1 MVPPDESTRTT
12 DAIAGFLQAIR
23 SSRILSEQQF
33 EKLGANI
40 ALGGYP
46 TEPDELSSRLVKD
59 GVLTQF
65 QARQIQKGKPEGLK
79 FGSYVIL
86 DFLGKGTTGKV
97 YKARHRMMGRLV
109 ALKILDSR
117 YVSNSTRSLARF
129 QREMQLVGRLDHPNV
144 VRAFDADRVADC
156 HFIAMEYA
164 AGSTLEALLRTK
176 GALPP
181 ADVVYYASQAAD
193 GLAHAHARGVLHR
206 DIKPSNLLL
215 TEGQKLKILDFGL
228 GTLLE
233 REDVST
239 ALTTAGMAVGT
250 PDYISPEQARMV
262 KLDGRSDLYSLGCTM
277 YHLLSGQLPFK
288 GESSMDCLV
297 GRITG
302 NAVPISEVRPGLPPR
317 LVQSIEKLM
326 ATNPDDRYQTG
337 DEAAESLRS
346 MLRPKN
352 TATAPSAPT
361 VAAIA
366 STPGPEPGPRPNRG
380 TTAPAPVP
388 TGEATLE
395 APAPLVRP
403 TIRTSEP
410 KSDSLRSRGTGRW
423 TKAKRVLAAAVTVIL
438 VIGVTFMLFKSS
450 HDEPRAS
457 QQGTLQ
463 PDNGPILA
471 AAGADGHQSSLVIE
485 KSKNAATAREDVRQA
500 SLVIEKSKQRAVIK
514 EEVRQSN
521 PVIVSPKQGAA
532 ARADVRPPSLVIE
545 SPKPGATVGMREDLT
560 GRIESGG
567 WPVIFIQADIPGQ
580 PWWCQ
585 APVAKID
592 GGKFSTQV
600 VFGDESTPPGTRF
613 RVAGII
619 TRAREEALKFDIGS
633 KQPALP
639 QGFPQS
645 VEVVVTHR

>member
-1 MVPPDESTRTT
+1 MVPPNESRTTT
-12 DAIAGFLQAIR
+12 DAISGFLQAIR
-23 SSRILSEQQF
+23 KSRILSEQQF
-33 EKLGANI
+33 EKLEANI
-40 ALGGYP
+40 AHGGYP
-46 TEPDELSSRLVKD
+46 TEPDELSSRLVND

-65 QARQIQKGKPEGLK
+65 QARQIQKGKPEGLN

-86 DFLGKGTTGKV
+86 EFLGKGTTGKV
-97 YKARHRMMGRLV
+97 YKARHRMMGRMV

-117 YVSNSTRSLARF
+117 YVSSSTRSLARF

-164 AGSTLEALLRTK
+164 AGFTLEDLLKAK

-193 GLAHAHARGVLHR
+193 GLAHAHTRGVLHR

-215 TEGQKLKILDFGL
+215 TEGRKLKILDFGL

-288 GESSMDCLV
+288 GESSMDCIV

-302 NAVPISEVRPGLPPR
+302 KAVPISEVRPGLPPR

-326 ATNPDDRYQTG
+326 ATNPDDRYQTA
-337 DEAAESLRS
+337 DEAADSLRS

-352 TATAPSAPT
+352 TATAPPAPT

-366 STPGPEPGPRPNRG
+366 STPGPEPGPRPNAG
-380 TTAPAPVP
+380 KTVPEPVP
-388 TGEATLE
+388 KRDATQE

-403 TIRTSEP
+403 AIRSTEP
-410 KSDSLRSRGTGRW
+410 KSD
-423 TKAKRVLAAAVTVIL
+423 
-438 VIGVTFMLFKSS
+438 
-450 HDEPRAS
+450 PR
-457 QQGTLQ
+457 
-463 PDNGPILA
+463 
-471 AAGADGHQSSLVIE
+471 
-485 KSKNAATAREDVRQA
+485 R
-500 SLVIEKSKQRAVIK
+500 
-514 EEVRQSN
+514 
-521 PVIVSPKQGAA
+521 
-532 ARADVRPPSLVIE
+532 
-545 SPKPGATVGMREDLT
+545 
-560 GRIESGG
+560 
-567 WPVIFIQADIPGQ
+567 
-580 PWWCQ
+580 
-585 APVAKID
+585 
-592 GGKFSTQV
+592 
-600 VFGDESTPPGTRF
+600 
-613 RVAGII
+613 
-619 TRAREEALKFDIGS
+619 
-633 KQPALP
+633 
-639 QGFPQS
+639 
-645 VEVVVTHR
+645 

>member
-1 MVPPDESTRTT
+1 MVPPNESTTTT

-33 EKLGANI
+33 EKLAANI
-40 ALGGYP
+40 AKGGYP
-46 TEPDELSSRLVKD
+46 TELDELSSRLVKD

-302 NAVPISEVRPGLPPR
+302 KAVPISEVRPGLPPR

-352 TATAPSAPT
+352 TATAPLAPT

-366 STPGPEPGPRPNRG
+366 STPGPEPGHGPNEG

-388 TGEATLE
+388 KRDATLE

-403 TIRTSEP
+403 TIRASEP
-410 KSDSLRSRGTGRW
+410 KSGLLRSRGTGRW
-423 TKAKRVLAAAVTVIL
+423 TKAKRVLAVAVAAVL
-438 VIGVTFMLFKSS
+438 VIGITFLLFKSS
-450 HDEPRAS
+450 HEGPRAS
-457 QQGTLQ
+457 QLGTLQ
-463 PDNGPILA
+463 PDNGPILP
-471 AAGADGHQSSLVIE
+471 AAGTDGRQSSLVIE
-485 KSKNAATAREDVRQA
+485 NSKKGAAAREDVRQA
-500 SLVIEKSKQRAVIK
+500 SLVIEKSKQRAAIK
-514 EEVRQSN
+514 EEVRQSK
-521 PVIVSPKQGAA
+521 PVIASPKQGAA
-532 ARADVRPPSLVIE
+532 ARADVRSPSLVIE

-592 GGKFSTQV
+592 GGRFSTQV

>member
-1 MVPPDESTRTT
+1 MVPPNESTTTT
-12 DAIAGFLQAIR
+12 DAISGFLQALR
-23 SSRILSEQQF
+23 KSRVLSEQQF
-33 EKLGANI
+33 EKLKTNI
-40 ALGGYP
+40 AEGDYP
-46 TEPDELSSRLVKD
+46 SEPAELSSRLVKD
-59 GVLTQF
+59 GILTQF
-65 QARQIQKGKPEGLK
+65 QARLIEKGRPEGLN

-86 DFLGKGTTGKV
+86 EFLGKGTTGKV
-97 YKARHRMMGRLV
+97 YKARHRMMGRVV

-117 YVSNSTRSLARF
+117 YVSSSTRSLARF

-164 AGSTLEALLRTK
+164 AGSTLEDLLRAK

-215 TEGQKLKILDFGL
+215 IEGQKLKILDFGL

-302 NAVPISEVRPGLPPR
+302 KAVPISEIRPGLPPR

-326 ATNPDDRYQTG
+326 ATSPDDRYQTA
-337 DEAAESLRS
+337 DEAADALRS

-352 TATAPSAPT
+352 KPSGTPAPT

-366 STPGPEPGPRPNRG
+366 STRATGPGPNGL
-380 TTAPAPVP
+380 TTVP
-388 TGEATLE
+388 PSAQKGDATIE
-395 APAPLVRP
+395 APSPLVRAG
-403 TIRTSEP
+403 TRSSQS
-410 KSDSLRSRGTGRW
+410 KRDSLRSRGTGRW
-423 TKAKRVLAAAVTVIL
+423 TKAKPVLAAVAGIAVLLAVTIVIFRSL
-438 VIGVTFMLFKSS
+438 QDV
-450 HDEPRAS
+450 PPAA
-457 QQGTLQ
+457 QQESLQ
-463 PDNGPILA
+463 TNSGPVLP
-471 AAGADGHQSSLVIE
+471 AAGADGRQSSPVIENSKQGAAAGANVRQSSLVIE
-485 KSKNAATAREDVRQA
+485 
-500 SLVIEKSKQRAVIK
+500 
-514 EEVRQSN
+514 
-521 PVIVSPKQGAA
+521 SPKPRAA
-532 ARADVRPPSLVIE
+532 ARADVRRPSLVIE
-545 SPKPGATVGMREDLT
+545 SPKPGTTVGMREDLT
-560 GRIESGG
+560 GRMESGG
-567 WPVIFIQADIPGQ
+567 WPVIFVRADIPGQ

-585 APVAKID
+585 APVAKVE
-592 GGKFSTQV
+592 GGRFSTTV
-600 VFGDESTPPGTRF
+600 FFGDEFTPPGTTF
-613 RVAGII
+613 RIGGIV
-619 TRAREEALKFDIGS
+619 TPAREEALKFEGGS
-633 KQPALP
+633 KQQVLP

-645 VEVVVTHR
+645 VEVVVTHQ

>member
-1 MVPPDESTRTT
+1 MVPPDESTTTT

-33 EKLGANI
+33 EKLAANI
-40 ALGGYP
+40 AKGGYP
-46 TEPDELSSRLVKD
+46 TELDELSSRLVKD

-302 NAVPISEVRPGLPPR
+302 KAVPISEVRPGLPPR

-352 TATAPSAPT
+352 TATAPPAPT

-366 STPGPEPGPRPNRG
+366 STPGPEPGHGPNEG

-388 TGEATLE
+388 KRDATLE

-403 TIRTSEP
+403 AIRASEP
-410 KSDSLRSRGTGRW
+410 KSGSLRSRGTGRW
-423 TKAKRVLAAAVTVIL
+423 TKAKRVLAVAVTAVL
-438 VIGVTFMLFKSS
+438 VIGVTFLLFKSS
-450 HDEPRAS
+450 HEGPRAS
-457 QQGTLQ
+457 QQGSLQ
-463 PDNGPILA
+463 PDNGSILA

-485 KSKNAATAREDVRQA
+485 NSKNAAGREDVRQA
-500 SLVIEKSKQRAVIK
+500 SLVIEKSKQRAAIK

-592 GGKFSTQV
+592 GGRFSTQV

>member
-1 MVPPDESTRTT
+1 MVPPNESTTTT
-12 DAIAGFLQAIR
+12 DAISGFLQALR
-23 SSRILSEQQF
+23 KSRVLSEQQF
-33 EKLGANI
+33 EKLKTNI
-40 ALGGYP
+40 AEGDYP
-46 TEPDELSSRLVKD
+46 SEPAELSSRLVKD
-59 GVLTQF
+59 GMLTQF
-65 QARQIQKGKPEGLK
+65 QARLIEKGRPEGLN

-86 DFLGKGTTGKV
+86 EFLGKGTTGKV
-97 YKARHRMMGRLV
+97 YKARHRMMGRVV

-117 YVSNSTRSLARF
+117 YVSSSTRSLARF

-164 AGSTLEALLRTK
+164 AGSTLEDLLRAK

-215 TEGQKLKILDFGL
+215 IEGQKLKILDFGL

-302 NAVPISEVRPGLPPR
+302 KAVPISEIRPGLPPR

-326 ATNPDDRYQTG
+326 ATSADDRYQTA
-337 DEAAESLRS
+337 DEAADALRS

-352 TATAPSAPT
+352 KPSGAPAPI

-366 STPGPEPGPRPNRG
+366 STPATGPGPNG
-380 TTAPAPVP
+380 LTTVPPPAQK
-388 TGEATLE
+388 GDATTE
-395 APAPLVRP
+395 APPLLVRAG
-403 TIRTSEP
+403 TRSSQL
-410 KSDSLRSRGTGRW
+410 KRDSLRSRGTDRW
-423 TKAKRVLAAAVTVIL
+423 TKAKPVLAA
-438 VIGVTFMLFKSS
+438 
-450 HDEPRAS
+450 
-457 QQGTLQ
+457 
-463 PDNGPILA
+463 
-471 AAGADGHQSSLVIE
+471 
-485 KSKNAATAREDVRQA
+485 
-500 SLVIEKSKQRAVIK
+500 
-514 EEVRQSN
+514 
-521 PVIVSPKQGAA
+521 
-532 ARADVRPPSLVIE
+532 
-545 SPKPGATVGMREDLT
+545 
-560 GRIESGG
+560 
-567 WPVIFIQADIPGQ
+567 
-580 PWWCQ
+580 
-585 APVAKID
+585 
-592 GGKFSTQV
+592 
-600 VFGDESTPPGTRF
+600 
-613 RVAGII
+613 VAGI
-619 TRAREEALKFDIGS
+619 AVLLA
-633 KQPALP
+633 
-639 QGFPQS
+639 
-645 VEVVVTHR
+645 V